1 MGERALKLPIAVIA
15 LFSGVAASRAADD
28 PSCLASPTRA
38 CVLTLAVSA
47 IEPLVAQTRPAD
59 QDRMLLI
66 WTTDQQVLQS
76 AANAGQFALATGL
89 ISKSDKSYAGVDA
102 GPLFVAMKLAGKEK
116 DLPPRMAENRS
127 LDMYTGPALVANG
140 RDADFAEFVKS
151 RRLDGYDLAG
161 MKIAGDLMAGK
172 ADKALAVLAPLTGD
186 DKTNAVTR
194 ALESLLLVR
203 RMDVSKPLLANLDL
217 GTPDGVAACA
227 RIAEGTR
234 DRAIAERCADAL
246 EGLPPK
252 AKADYFGAGT
262 VIPEVVGALATAGA
276 WEQALDLIRA
286 QPRESQKPAI
296 VKLVKYGHSPEL
308 LPVARKVFVSGS
320 AESGASLVRMLVM
333 AGQPAEAASF
343 LSTAKDDKIRD
354 RWTNALAEALA
365 ESGDPAAAL
374 PRANAIAD
382 PVLRARALAAVA
394 DALKS

>member
-1 MGERALKLPIAVIA
+1 MKLPIAVIA

-343 LSTAKDDKIRD
+343 LSTAKDDRIRD

-374 PRANAIAD
+374 PRANEIAD

>member
-1 MGERALKLPIAVIA
+1 MKLPIAVIA
-15 LFSGVAASRAADD
+15 LFSGVAASQAADD
-28 PSCLASPTRA
+28 ASCLASPTRA
-38 CVLTLAVSA
+38 CVLTLAISA

-89 ISKSDKSYAGVDA
+89 LSKSDKSYDGVDA

-262 VIPEVVGALATAGA
+262 VIPEVVGALAASGA

-374 PRANAIAD
+374 PRANEIAD